1 MRTALLLSGNA
12 RFCAEFDMQLDALQN
27 SDIDWYVVLW
37 NRYHGDGSERNEWIP
52 PSWRAK
58 TAEEARAIIEPK
70 LPPKHKLA
78 YIELVD
84 PSEFPPLTKQYKHID
99 CTVANLFQQ
108 YWMLKR
114 CDHHRLISGI
124 DYDLVIRS
132 RPDIGIEPM
141 LDLKE
146 ICSILVANPQCI
158 VTPMNHR
165 NPIFNDMFAIGLPDT
180 IKTYCEAVD
189 HIDHFNLDLNVQLH
203 SEIMISSILA
213 AHGLQWPNTNL
224 RVSLRENG
232 QGRNGDFKP
241 NFGRWI

>member
-1 MRTALLLSGNA
+1 MRAALLLSGNA

-37 NRYHGDGSERNEWIP
+37 NRCHGDGSERNEWIP
-52 PSWRAK
+52 PSWQAK

-70 LPPKHKLA
+70 LPPRHRLA

-84 PSEFPPLTKQYKHID
+84 PSEFPPLTKQYKHVD

-114 CDHHRLISGI
+114 CDQHRLSSGI
-124 DYDLVIRS
+124 NYDLVIRS
-132 RPDIGIEPM
+132 RPDIGIEP
-141 LDLKE
+141 LLNLQE
-146 ICSILVANPQCI
+146 IHTALLGNPQCV

-165 NPIFNDMFAIGLPDT
+165 NPAFNDMFAIGLPDT

-224 RVSLRENG
+224 RVSIRENG
-232 QGRNGDFKP
+232 QGRGADFKP